1 MLITKRSSEFWRWHQ
16 GTSKEKQILSPWP
29 VRRSPSWVDYVN
41 EPQSESELNA
51 IRKNVKRGCPLGD
64 EKWSS
69 NIVARL
75 SLKSILRPPWKAQQ
89 TQKRFLTPLFYTW
102 KAQQTQKRTLTP
114 LFYTKNGS

>member
-1 MLITKRSSEFWRWHQ
+1 
-16 GTSKEKQILSPWP
+16 ILSPWP

-51 IRKNVKRGCPLGD
+51 IRKSVKRGCPLGD

-75 SLKSILRPPWKAQQ
+75 GLESTLRPHGRPK
-89 TQKRFLTPLFYTW
+89 KH
-102 KAQQTQKRTLTP
+102 
-114 LFYTKNGS
+114 KNGS

>member
-1 MLITKRSSEFWRWHQ
+1 MRSLWRWHL

-29 VRRSPSWVDYVN
+29 ARRSPSWVDYVN

-64 EKWSS
+64 EKWSL

-75 SLKSILRPPWKAQQ
+75 GLESTLRPHGRPK
-89 TQKRFLTPLFYTW
+89 KRFLTPLFSPTFVF
-102 KAQQTQKRTLTP
+102 TSVREDEESNRDRLER
-114 LFYTKNGS
+114 